1 MSGHKQFS
9 KLVAKM
15 SPMSRA
21 RVDKRAATLRA
32 EMPLHELRAA
42 FDLSQKHLADLL
54 EVDQP
59 VISRMERRTDMMLST
74 LARFVEAMGGQLEV
88 RAAFPDGVV
97 RITGLAE
104 IATSTKLDRRKR
116 RNGPSKPN

>member
-1 MSGHKQFS
+1 
-9 KLVAKM
+9 M